1 MANKRANPLSGYFK
15 SPPTAEK
22 SKEAAKAEMEAE
34 AGILGSTG
42 EEQKPPEQTKDGKEQ
57 KAPAANGPAK
67 PGEEQKPPEQT
78 KDPTQKPVAL
88 CEYLIRTYTQPG
100 ELVADICAGSG
111 TTAVAALRAGRNFIC
126 FENNPQIYNMAMERI
141 SGVISDL
148 HDESE
153 SI

>member
-1 MANKRANPLSGYFK
+1 MK
-15 SPPTAEK
+15 SSARKVEL
-22 SKEAAKAEMEAE
+22 A
-34 AGILGSTG
+34 
-42 EEQKPPEQTKDGKEQ
+42 
-57 KAPAANGPAK
+57 
-67 PGEEQKPPEQT
+67 
-78 KDPTQKPVAL
+78 
-88 CEYLIRTYTQPG
+88 YLIRTYTQPG